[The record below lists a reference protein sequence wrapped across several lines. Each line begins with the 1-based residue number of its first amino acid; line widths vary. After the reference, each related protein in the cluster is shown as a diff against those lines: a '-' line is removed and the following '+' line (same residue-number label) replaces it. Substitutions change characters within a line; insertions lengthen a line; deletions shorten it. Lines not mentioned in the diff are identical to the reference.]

1 MPDAVA
7 LPAEPAPDRRAEIV
21 RWRRRS
27 RIVRALR
34 VVLPVAMAAILAA
47 LAAQVI
53 WRNIAEQPSAQRE
66 ARPAIRLVN
75 ARFVGRVQDGRGFM
89 IGARQAL
96 RHEDDYQQV
105 SLVDPF
111 LTVGEDGKPGTSR
124 VTARIGNYNE
134 RDKMLRLRGDV
145 RIDDGAGHRFASQ
158 EAIIDT
164 RTGKVVGQS
173 QVQGDGPLGQ
183 LNANSYSVEDKG
195 DRLVFRGG
203 VRARIEG
210 Q

>member
-7 LPAEPAPDRRAEIV
+7 FPEQAAPDRRAEIA

-27 RIVRALR
+27 RLVRTLR
-34 VVLPVAMAAILAA
+34 VLLPALMLAIVASLTG
-47 LAAQVI
+47 QVI
-53 WRNIAEQPSAQRE
+53 WRNVAEQPAVQRE
-66 ARPAIRLVN
+66 SRAAIRLVN
-75 ARFVGRVQDGRGFM
+75 ARFAGRVQDGRGFM
-89 IGARQAL
+89 LGARQAL
-96 RHEDDYQQV
+96 RHDDDYQQV

-111 LTVGEDGKPGTSR
+111 LTVGEDGAAGTSR

-134 RDKMLRLRGDV
+134 RDRMLRLRGDV
-145 RIDDGAGHRFASQ
+145 RIDDGAGNRFASQ

-183 LNANSYSVEDKG
+183 LNAKSYSVEDRG
-195 DRLVFRGG
+195 DRLIFRGG
-203 VRARIEG
+203 VRARVEG
-210 Q
+210 R

>member
-1 MPDAVA
+1 MPDAA
-7 LPAEPAPDRRAEIV
+7 AFTAPAVPDRRGEIV

-27 RIVRALR
+27 RLVRTLR
-34 VVLPVAMAAILAA
+34 IVLPAAMAIILAA
-47 LAAQVI
+47 LAGQVI
-53 WRNIAEQPSAQRE
+53 WRGATEQPSAQKE
-66 ARPAIRLVN
+66 ARAAIRLVN
-75 ARFVGRVQDGRGFM
+75 ARFVGRVQDGRSFM

-96 RHEDDYQQV
+96 RHEEDYQQV
-105 SLVDPF
+105 SLTEPF
-111 LTVGEDGKPGTSR
+111 MMVGEEGATGTSR
-124 VTARIGNYNE
+124 VTARIGNFNE

-145 RIDDGAGHRFASQ
+145 RIDDGKGLRFTSQ

-164 RTGKVVGQS
+164 TTGKVVGQS

-183 LNANSYSVEDKG
+183 LNAKSYSVEDKG

-210 Q
+210 R

>member
-1 MPDAVA
+1 M
-7 LPAEPAPDRRAEIV
+7 
-21 RWRRRS
+21 
-27 RIVRALR
+27 
-34 VVLPVAMAAILAA
+34 
-47 LAAQVI
+47 
-53 WRNIAEQPSAQRE
+53 
-66 ARPAIRLVN
+66 
-75 ARFVGRVQDGRGFM
+75 
-89 IGARQAL
+89 
-96 RHEDDYQQV
+96 
-105 SLVDPF
+105 
-111 LTVGEDGKPGTSR
+111 LTVGDGVAASR
-124 VTARIGNYNE
+124 VLAKIGNYNE

-145 RIDDGAGHRFASQ
+145 RIDDGKGLRFMSE

-183 LNANSYSVEDKG
+183 LNAKSYSVEDKG